1 VQLHK
6 TYASRGLAILAFP
19 CNQFGNQEP
28 GTAEDIKK
36 FVEGYGVEFQIFAK
50 INVNGED
57 AHPVFKFLKQNLGG
71 VLGSSIKWNFTKF
84 LCDRDGKP
92 VRRYSP
98 ATSPMSIVADIE
110 ALLGTGEDEKKAEA

>member
-1 VQLHK
+1 MQLHK
-6 TYASRGLAILAFP
+6 AYASRGLAILAFP

-50 INVNGED
+50 IKVNGED

-84 LCDRDGKP
+84 LCDRDGIP

-98 ATSPMSIVADIE
+98 ATNPMSIAADIE
-110 ALLGTGEDEKKAEA
+110 ALLGPEEGEKKDT